1 MGDTTHDSR
10 YQSLLEALVF
20 LRKSAGLTQADLAE
34 RLRRPQSYVS
44 KIENGERRIDALELV
59 DLAQAFN
66 ADPQDLVR
74 AMLGRDVL
82 RRREGKRD
90 ILDQW
95 SLTASQLTELVEQN
109 PSMRGILLGYVAEM
123 KLTEIW
129 FSDDRIRYIAKSG
142 DHDRVNKGDHL
153 IEYQGNR
160 FVVESKSLKTNSVQ
174 IEGCAMRGK
183 TQVDASDRRTI
194 SLPSGEQINTTLL
207 RYGEFDL
214 LAVNCFAFKEGWR
227 FVFARNRDL
236 PCSRYRKYPE
246 AVRSELIASLVEVTW
261 PPAPPFFDQPY
272 DPLDRIIADR
282 KRS

>member
-20 LRKSAGLTQADLAE
+20 LRKSAGLTQADLAQ
-34 RLRRPQSYVS
+34 RLRRPQSYIS
-44 KIENGERRIDALELV
+44 KIENGERRIDALEMV
-59 DLAQAFN
+59 DLAQAFD

-82 RRREGKRD
+82 RHPEGKRN

-95 SLTASQLTELVEQN
+95 SLTVSQLTELVEQN
-109 PSMRGILLGYVAEM
+109 PSMRGILLGYIAEM

-129 FSDDRIRYIAKSG
+129 FSDDRIRYITKSD

-153 IEYQGNR
+153 IEYRGHQ
-160 FVVESKSLKTNSVQ
+160 FVVESKSLQSHSVR
-174 IEGCAMRGK
+174 IEGRAMHGK
-183 TQVDASDRRTI
+183 AQVDASDRRTI
-194 SLPSGEQINTTLL
+194 SLSSGQQVNTTLL

-214 LAVNCFAFKEGWR
+214 LAVNCFAFNEGWR

-236 PCSRYRKYPE
+236 PCSRYRKYPQS
-246 AVRSELIASLVEVTW
+246 VRSELIASLVEVTW
-261 PPAPPFFDQPY
+261 PPEPPFFDQPY
-272 DPLDRIIADR
+272 DPLNRIIAER
-282 KRS
+282 KLS